1 MADEK
6 LTVEQMLEKAL
17 KDNVEIKTAFEEGK
31 KSADDAKKEVE
42 ELKKTLAA
50 IETKGSDLDS
60 FKKGIQMQLDSM
72 SELAQGKIEGEQKD
86 VSLELQLKAF
96 QADLDRIANPAEKGT
111 AMKIELKAAGNMI
124 GSTYFNGNPLDFA
137 NATKF
142 GDIRQKP
149 LMLLPMIPSTP
160 IMGGESFY
168 VEETSRTD
176 GAAFRAEGSAAAQ
189 GDIKYSIVRKPLYE
203 VSEFIKVAKNKIND
217 IGWLASKIQRDL
229 YARIERKS
237 DDQMYT
243 GTASAGVTYD
253 GISAIAKALTAT
265 EVGTTRIPAA
275 TEFSVMNWAFAYIQ
289 NVAYADP
296 TAIFVNPIDYAVMV
310 SKMPTSQAETIK
322 MGLTFDISKIK
333 ASPKITAGTFLIG
346 DFTQAERE
354 YANGIT
360 VETFN
365 QNEDD
370 AKNGLVML
378 LATGRHSFFVKDVNK
393 ACFAKGTF
401 ASLITALTA

>member
-1 MADEK
+1 MDEFK
-6 LTVEQMLEKAL
+6 QLLAQVDEL
-17 KDNVEIKTAFEEGK
+17 KTKVLEGK
-31 KSADDAKKEVE
+31 ATAEQLTAAQDEIA
-42 ELKKTLAA
+42 ELKTTIQALEEKSKENEQHVLL
-50 IETKGSDLDS
+50 I
-60 FKKGIQMQLDSM
+60 KGIQAQLDGMASF
-72 SELAQGKIEGEQKD
+72 AQGKIEGEQKEQ
-86 VSLELQLKAF
+86 SLEMQLKSF
-96 QADLDRIANPAEKGT
+96 QADLDRVATQKDT
-111 AMKIELKAAGNMI
+111 AMKIELKAAGNMV

-149 LMLLPMIPSTP
+149 LMLLPIVPSTP
-160 IMGGESFY
+160 ITGGESFY

-176 GAAFRAEGSAAAQ
+176 GAAFRAEGASASQ

-253 GISAIAKALTAT
+253 GISVIAKALTAT
-265 EVGTTRIPAA
+265 EVGATRIPGA
-275 TEFSVMNWAFAYIQ
+275 TEFSVLNWAYAYIQ
-289 NVAYADP
+289 NAAYTDP
-296 TAIFVNPIDYAVMV
+296 TAIFVNPVDYAVMV
-310 SKMPTSQAETIK
+310 SKMPTSQSETIK
-322 MGLTFDISKIK
+322 MGLTFDISKIRPSAK
-333 ASPKITAGTFLIG
+333 VTAGTFLLG
-346 DFTQAERE
+346 DFSQAERE
-354 YANGIT
+354 FTNGIT

-370 AKNGLVML
+370 AKNGLIML

-401 ASLITALTA
+401 SVLITALTAA